1 MIAKYISTN
10 LYLLM
15 VCMLRLGSGLVVHIH

>member
-10 LYLLM
+10 LYPLKG
-15 VCMLRLGSGLVVHIH
+15 CMLRLGSGLAVHIH